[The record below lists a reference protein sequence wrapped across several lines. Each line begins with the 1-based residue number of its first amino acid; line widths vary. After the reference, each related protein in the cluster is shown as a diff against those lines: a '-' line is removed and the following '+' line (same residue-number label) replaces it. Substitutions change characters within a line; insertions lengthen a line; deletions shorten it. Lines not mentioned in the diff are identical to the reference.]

1 MQGPHGHHDLTWCMA
16 ETREREGRA
25 RAHPGC
31 THTRSQSKEELE
43 GTTSEFDEGDKAR
56 CTEGTTRASRP
67 DWWMMEKR
75 EREGKHEH
83 VMGAPTHGS
92 KSSRELDGHKGS
104 EVKTKR
110 GVVGVHKEKVR
121 YTQIG
126 RQERKNMRG
135 TPGPP

>member
-1 MQGPHGHHDLTWCMA
+1 MV
-16 ETREREGRA
+16 ET
-25 RAHPGC
+25 
-31 THTRSQSKEELE
+31 KEQEVV
-43 GTTSEFDEGDKAR
+43 R
-56 CTEGTTRASRP
+56 
-67 DWWMMEKR
+67 
-75 EREGKHEH
+75 EH
-83 VMGAPTHGS
+83 VVGAPTHGP